1 MPARLAL
8 ALLLPALIAAGC
20 GGQKESPGSGTAGGS
35 VKEPASATGGRV
47 VRVAMRDILFV
58 PDKIT
63 ARVGQTVRWRNQDDV
78 KHTVVA
84 KKGADFAS
92 KPLSKGDAYE
102 VKMTKTGRIGY
113 VCTIHP
119 SQRGTITVVRK

>member
-1 MPARLAL
+1 MPKRLAL

-20 GGQKESPGSGTAGGS
+20 GADKESQGSGTAGGS
-35 VKEPASATGGRV
+35 VKDAASASGGKT

-58 PDKIT
+58 PDKVT
-63 ARVGQTVRWRNQDDV
+63 ARVGQTVRWTNADDV
-78 KHTVVA
+78 AHTVKA
-84 KKGADFAS
+84 EKGADFES
-92 KPLSKGDAYE
+92 KAISKGETYE
-102 VKMTKTGRIGY
+102 TKVAKTGTIGY